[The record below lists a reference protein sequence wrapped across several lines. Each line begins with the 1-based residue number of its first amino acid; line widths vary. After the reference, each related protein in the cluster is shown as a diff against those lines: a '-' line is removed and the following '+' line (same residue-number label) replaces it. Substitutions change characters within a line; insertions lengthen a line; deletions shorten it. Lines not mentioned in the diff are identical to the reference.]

1 MSNLTSIA
9 EPAKVYVAGPGA
21 YRKPSRF
28 ALFNLGFRPFY
39 LAGALFAAMSIGIW
53 IAVLNGMPARGGYL
67 LAIDPT
73 GWHAHEMVFGFA
85 ASILVGFLLTAVRAW
100 TGQPTPSGGPLA
112 ALVLLWFAARVLV
125 WSGPAIPAAVVDSAF
140 VPIAALM
147 LMRVLLKAG
156 NRRNYFL
163 VPVLGLFGTLNALF
177 HIAVIAGRP
186 DLALSTLY
194 AAIGV
199 VILFVTV
206 IGGRVIPMF
215 TANAV
220 PGYQARRF
228 ALVERAIGPATV
240 LPLFAD
246 AAHADRY
253 IVFAL
258 ALIAFGLHTVRVIG
272 WTSMVIRGPAI
283 LVILHRA
290 YAWIPL
296 GFALLALSALG
307 WITHS
312 LAVHALTFG
321 AIGGAIIAMI
331 TRTARGHTARP
342 LQADAL
348 DVWAYHLMMIGAAIR
363 VFGPWL
369 VPSGYAQW
377 ILAAGACWCAAFLLY
392 VAGYGKALCRPRAD
406 GKPG

>member
-9 EPAKVYVAGPGA
+9 EPAKMYVAGPGT
-21 YRKPSRF
+21 YRKPTRF

-39 LAGALFAAMSIGIW
+39 LAGALFAAIAIGIW
-53 IAVLNGMPARGGYL
+53 LAVLHGAPARGGYL
-67 LAIDPT
+67 LAIDPI

-100 TGQPTPSGGPLA
+100 TGQPTPSGRPLA
-112 ALVLLWFAARVLV
+112 MLVLLWFAARVLV
-125 WSGPAIPAAVVDSAF
+125 WSGPAIPAAVVDAAF
-140 VPIAALM
+140 VPLAALM

-163 VPVLGLFGTLNALF
+163 VPVLGVFGALNVLF
-177 HIAVIAGRP
+177 HIAAIAGRP
-186 DLALSTLY
+186 DLALSTVY

-199 VILFVTV
+199 VIRFVTV

-215 TANAV
+215 SANAV
-220 PGYQARRF
+220 SGYEARRF
-228 ALVERAIGPATV
+228 AFVERVIGPATV

-246 AAHADRY
+246 AAHANHG
-253 IVFAL
+253 IVFVL
-258 ALIAFGLHTVRVIG
+258 AAIAFGLHAARVVG
-272 WTSMVIRGPAI
+272 WKSFLIRGPAI
-283 LVILHRA
+283 LTILHRA
-290 YAWIPL
+290 YAWIPV
-296 GFALLALSALG
+296 GFALLALSAIG

-342 LQADAL
+342 LQADAF
-348 DVWAYHLMMIGAAIR
+348 DVCAYHLVMLGAVVR
-363 VFGPWL
+363 VFGPWFA
-369 VPSGYAQW
+369 PSGYAQW

-392 VAGYGKALCRPRAD
+392 VGAYGKALCRPRAD